1 MFRLTSLILYQN
13 ISEYNAVNKTI
24 RELTTLTGTLREESS
39 IIDPIITISDIDNYV
54 GSMNYAYIP
63 DFNRYY
69 FITNIESVNSNLWR
83 VSFHVDVLFTYRA
96 QIKSNS
102 AIIERN
108 ENQYDLKLN
117 DGLFKTQQ
125 NPRIA
130 QFPFPSGFNTWNF
143 VLAIAGN

>member
-1 MFRLTSLILYQN
+1 MNIVLYQN
-13 ISEYNAVNKTI
+13 ISEYNAVNKTMN
-24 RELTTLTGTLREESS
+24 ELTILTGTLREESS
-39 IIDPIITISDIDNYV
+39 IIDPIITISDIDSYV
-54 GSMNYAYIP
+54 GSMNYAHIP
-63 DFNRYY
+63 EFNRYY
-69 FITNIESVNSNLWR
+69 FITNIESVRNKLWR
-83 VSFHVDVLFTYRA
+83 VSFHVDVLYTYRE

-108 ENQYDLKLN
+108 EIQYDLKLN

>member
-1 MFRLTSLILYQN
+1 MTIILYQN
-13 ISEYNAVNKTI
+13 FSENNAVNKNIT
-24 RELTTLTGTLREESS
+24 ELATLTGTLREQSS
-39 IIDPIITISDIDNYV
+39 IINPVINISDIDLYV

-63 DFNRYY
+63 EFNRYY
-69 FITNIESVNSNLWR
+69 FITNIESVRKGLWR
-83 VSFHVDVLFTYRA
+83 VSFHVDVLFTYRE
-96 QIKSNS
+96 QIKGNH

-108 ENQYDLKLN
+108 EIEYDLKLN

-143 VLAIAGN
+143 VLAVAGN

>member
-1 MFRLTSLILYQN
+1 MTITLFRN
-13 ISEYNAVNKTI
+13 ISEYNAVNKSIT
-24 RELTTLTGTLREESS
+24 ELTTLTGTLREESS

-63 DFNRYY
+63 EFNRYY
-69 FITNIESVNSNLWR
+69 FITNIESVRNNLWR
-83 VSFHVDVLFTYRA
+83 VSFHVDVLYTYRA

-108 ENQYDLKLN
+108 ENEYDLKLN

>member
-1 MFRLTSLILYQN
+1 MNIVLYQN
-13 ISEYNAVNKTI
+13 ISEYNAVNKSIT
-24 RELTTLTGTLREESS
+24 ELTTLTGTLREESS
-39 IIDPIITISDIDNYV
+39 IIDPIITISDIDSYV

-63 DFNRYY
+63 EFNRYY
-69 FITNIESVNSNLWR
+69 FITNIESVRNNLWR
-83 VSFHVDVLFTYRA
+83 VSFHVDVLYTYRA

-108 ENQYDLKLN
+108 ENEYDLKLN

>member
-1 MFRLTSLILYQN
+1 MNIILYQN
-13 ISEYNAVNKTI
+13 ISEYNAVNKSI
-24 RELTTLTGTLREESS
+24 NELTTLTGTLREESS
-39 IIDPIITISDIDNYV
+39 IIDPIITISDIDSYV

-69 FITNIESVNSNLWR
+69 FITNVESVNSNLWR
-83 VSFHVDVLFTYRA
+83 VSFHVDVLYTYRA

>member
-1 MFRLTSLILYQN
+1 MNIILYQN
-13 ISEYNAVNKTI
+13 ISEYNAVNKSI
-24 RELTTLTGTLREESS
+24 NELTKLTGTLREESS
-39 IIDPIITISDIDNYV
+39 IIDPVITISDIDNYV

-63 DFNRYY
+63 EFNRYY
-69 FITNIESVNSNLWR
+69 FITNIESVRSNLWR
-83 VSFHVDVLFTYRA
+83 VSFHVDVLYTYRK

-108 ENQYDLKLN
+108 ENKYDLKLN

>member
-1 MFRLTSLILYQN
+1 MNITFYQN
-13 ISEYNAVNKTI
+13 ISEYNAVNKSI
-24 RELTTLTGTLREESS
+24 RELVTITGSLRNESS
-39 IIDPIITISDIDNYV
+39 IVDPIITVSDIDNIV

-63 DFNRYY
+63 EFNRYY
-69 FITNIESVNSNLWR
+69 FITNIESINTNLWR
-83 VSFHVDVLFTYRA
+83 VSFHVDVLYTYRA
-96 QIKSNS
+96 QIKSNN

-108 ENQYDLKLN
+108 ENEFDLKLN

>member
-1 MFRLTSLILYQN
+1 MTITLFRN
-13 ISEYNAVNKTI
+13 ISEYNAVNKSIT
-24 RELTTLTGTLREESS
+24 ELTTLTGTLREESS
-39 IIDPIITISDIDNYV
+39 IIDPVITISDIDNYV

-63 DFNRYY
+63 EFNRYY
-69 FITNIESVNSNLWR
+69 FITNIESVRNNLWR
-83 VSFHVDVLFTYRA
+83 VSFHVDVLYTYRA

-108 ENQYDLKLN
+108 ENEYDLKLN